1 MASEKVIILTKEN
14 FDEVVGNSDTLCL
27 VDFWAEWCG
36 PCRMLGPVI
45 DELAA
50 DYDGKVK
57 VCKVNIDEQAELA
70 MRFKI
75 MTIPTVLLFKN
86 GEMADRSVGAV
97 PKANFVEMIEKH
109 Q

>member
-14 FDEVVGNSDTLCL
+14 FDEVVGNSETLCL
-27 VDFWAEWCG
+27 VDFWADWCG

-45 DELAA
+45 DELAH
-50 DYDGKVK
+50 DYEGKVK

-75 MTIPTVLLFKN
+75 MTIPTVLLMKN
-86 GEMADRSVGAV
+86 GEMVDRSVGAV
-97 PKANFVEMIEKH
+97 PKANFVEMIAKH